1 MKTNHHCCEN
11 SRPATFVQRF
21 IEVAGWIVPSTVL
34 ALIPKCPACLAAYIA
49 LWSGIGLS
57 LSAAMYLRT
66 SLLVLCVGLILFLVA
81 WNARRLIHKFGRCE
95 TTTGGA

>member
-1 MKTNHHCCEN
+1 MKTNHQCCEN
-11 SRPATFVQRF
+11 SRPATFVRRF
-21 IEVAGWIVPSTVL
+21 VEVAGWIVPSTIL

-66 SLLVLCVGLILFLVA
+66 SLLVL
-81 WNARRLIHKFGRCE
+81 
-95 TTTGGA
+95 

>member
-1 MKTNHHCCEN
+1 MKTNHCCEN
-11 SRPATFVQRF
+11 SQPATFARRF
-21 IEVAGWIVPSTVL
+21 IGVAGWIVPSTIL

-81 WNARRLIHKFGRCE
+81 WNARRLIHKFGQCE

>member
-1 MKTNHHCCEN
+1 MKTNHCCEN
-11 SRPATFVQRF
+11 SRAATFVRRF
-21 IEVAGWIVPSTVL
+21 IEVAGWIVPSTIL

-66 SLLVLCVGLILFLVA
+66 SLLVLCVSLILFLA
-81 WNARRLIHKFGRCE
+81 TWNARRLIHKFGQCE

>member
-1 MKTNHHCCEN
+1 MKTNHCCEN
-11 SRPATFVQRF
+11 SRPAKLVRRL
-21 IEVAGWIVPSTVL
+21 IEVAGWVVPSTIL

-66 SLLVLCVGLILFLVA
+66 SLLVLSVGLILFLAA
-81 WNARRLIHKFGRCE
+81 WNARRLIQKFGQCE

>member
-1 MKTNHHCCEN
+1 MKTNHCCEN
-11 SRPATFVQRF
+11 SRPATFARRF
-21 IEVAGWIVPSTVL
+21 IEVAGWIVPSTIL

-57 LSAAMYLRT
+57 LSAAVYLRT
-66 SLLVLCVGLILFLVA
+66 SLLVLCAGLILFLAV
-81 WNARRLIHKFGRCE
+81 WNARRLIHKFGQCE

>member
-1 MKTNHHCCEN
+1 MKTNHCCEN
-11 SRPATFVQRF
+11 SRAATFVRRF
-21 IEVAGWIVPSTVL
+21 IEVAGWIVPSTIL
-34 ALIPKCPACLAAYIA
+34 TLIPKCPACLAAYIA

-66 SLLVLCVGLILFLVA
+66 SLLVLCAGVILFLAV
-81 WNARRLIHKFGRCE
+81 WNARRLIHKFGQCE

>member
-1 MKTNHHCCEN
+1 MKTNHCCEN
-11 SRPATFVQRF
+11 SRAATFVRRF
-21 IEVAGWIVPSTVL
+21 IEVAGWIVPSTIL

-66 SLLVLCVGLILFLVA
+66 SLLVLCVALILFLAA
-81 WNARRLIHKFGRCE
+81 WNARRLIHKFGQCE
-95 TTTGGA
+95 TATEGA

>member
-1 MKTNHHCCEN
+1 MKTNHCCEN
-11 SRPATFVQRF
+11 SRPATFVRRF
-21 IEVAGWIVPSTVL
+21 IEVAGGIVPSTIL

-81 WNARRLIHKFGRCE
+81 WNARRLIHKFGQCE

>member
-1 MKTNHHCCEN
+1 MKINHRCEN
-11 SRPATFVQRF
+11 SRAATFVRHF
-21 IEVAGWIVPSTVL
+21 IEVAGWIVPSTIL

-81 WNARRLIHKFGRCE
+81 WNARRLIQKFGRCE